1 MRRLKEMLSRPN
13 HQIIAFFFFLHEE
26 HRIYM
31 RNIGK
36 KPTPQETST
45 SSIFEVKQAY
55 FFYKNIF

>member
-13 HQIIAFFFFLHEE
+13 HQIIASFFF
-26 HRIYM
+26 YM

-55 FFYKNIF
+55 VFL